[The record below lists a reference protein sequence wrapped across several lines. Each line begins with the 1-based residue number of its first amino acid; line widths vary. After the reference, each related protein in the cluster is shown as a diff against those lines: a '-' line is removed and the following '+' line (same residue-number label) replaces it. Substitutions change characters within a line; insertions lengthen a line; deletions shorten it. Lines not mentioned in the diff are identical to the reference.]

1 MNESDQVL
9 LDMQGIYKSFIG
21 VDALKGVNLTIGR
34 GEVHALAGE
43 NGAGKSVLIKI
54 LTGIHQKDGGK
65 IIFDGKE
72 VNFSSPAQAQHAGI
86 RPIYQELNTV
96 PYLSVAENMF
106 LGNEIRKKG
115 IIDWKQ
121 TNKRAQEIL
130 CKFGINIDVNC
141 PIMNFGAA
149 VQQMISIA
157 MAVSLDAKLIIMDE
171 ATSSLDEKEVG
182 VLLNIVR
189 KLKEDG
195 ISVIFITHRMNEIY
209 EVCDKITILKDGEY
223 IGQYKTSELSKIDLV
238 SKMIGRDAT
247 SIMSYRKEFNPD
259 IKDDDII
266 LEVQDLNDHK
276 CCLNGMNFQVKRGE
290 ILGLAGLLGSGRTE
304 SAKAIFGA
312 HPIKDGKIKIN
323 GKYVRINNPRSAIKN
338 KIALCPE
345 ERKTDAIF
353 PDMSVRDNMVISV
366 LKKISKFGFISGK
379 KADEMVDKYIK
390 ALKIKTPNSK
400 QLIKFLSG
408 GNQQKVILGRWLG
421 SDPELIILDEPT
433 RGIDVGAKTEMEN
446 LIREI
451 AVNEKISVIMIS
463 SILEELVRDC
473 DRIVVIREGE
483 NIAMLM
489 HNDISES
496 KIIHT
501 ISEAHN
507 LFQNNDAKG
516 DSCPCQ

>member
-1 MNESDQVL
+1 MNDSNQVL

-21 VDALKGVNLTIGR
+21 VDALKGVNFTVGR

-54 LTGIHQKDGGK
+54 LTGIHQKDDGVVM
-65 IIFDGKE
+65 FDGEE
-72 VNFSSPAQAQHAGI
+72 VHFNSPAQAQTAGI

-106 LGNEIRKKG
+106 LGNEIKKSG
-115 IIDWKQ
+115 IIDWKE
-121 TNKRAQEIL
+121 TNRKAKEIL
-130 CKFGINIDVNC
+130 CNFGIHIDVTC
-141 PIMNFGAA
+141 PIMHFGAA

-157 MAVSLDAKLIIMDE
+157 MAVSLEAKLIIMDE

-182 VLLNIVR
+182 ILLNIVR
-189 KLKEDG
+189 KLKADG

-209 EVCDKITILKDGEY
+209 EVCDKVTILKDGEY
-223 IGQYKTSELSKIDLV
+223 IGEYKTAELSKIDLV
-238 SKMIGRDAT
+238 SKMIGRDA
-247 SIMSYRKEFNPD
+247 SGIMSYRKDPNPD
-259 IKDDDII
+259 LRDDDLI
-266 LEVQDLNDHK
+266 LEVKGLRDNHALKDIS
-276 CCLNGMNFQVKRGE
+276 FAVRRGE

-304 SAKAIFGA
+304 TAKAIFGA
-312 HPIKDGKIKIN
+312 NYLQDGSITIN
-323 GKYVRINNPRSAIKN
+323 GRPVKIAHPRAAIKN

-353 PDMSVRDNMVISV
+353 ADMSVKDNIVVSV
-366 LKKISKFGFISGK
+366 LKKISKFGFISNK
-379 KADEMVDKYIK
+379 KADEIVEKYIK
-390 ALKIKTPNSK
+390 ALRIKTPSGK

-408 GNQQKVILGRWLG
+408 GNQQKVILARWLG
-421 SDPELIILDEPT
+421 SDPELVILDEPT

-446 LIREI
+446 LIKQI
-451 AVNEKISVIMIS
+451 AVEDKISVIMIS

-483 NIAMLM
+483 NIATLM
-489 HNDISES
+489 QDEISEE

-501 ISEAHN
+501 ISAAHEM
-507 LFQNNDAKG
+507 FSEG
-516 DSCPCQ
+516 EGCQ